1 MVKVIH
7 GRPCDYMAKTV
18 SGYILRL
25 LSVKT
30 TTVRCSENQTLESAE
45 TLTPSLNHYSEL
57 WWKIVFKNQDSN
69 NEKFKRIALF

>member
-30 TTVRCSENQTLESAE
+30 TTVRCSENQTCGDADA
-45 TLTPSLNHYSEL
+45 
-57 WWKIVFKNQDSN
+57 IFKPLQRVVVEDS
-69 NEKFKRIALF
+69 F